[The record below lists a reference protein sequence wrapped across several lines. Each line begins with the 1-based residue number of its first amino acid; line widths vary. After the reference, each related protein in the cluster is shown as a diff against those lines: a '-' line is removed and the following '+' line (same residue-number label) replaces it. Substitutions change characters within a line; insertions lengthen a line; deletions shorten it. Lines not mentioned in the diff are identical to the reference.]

1 LSIFSLDVDVVH
13 VSGAVV
19 GCFSVL
25 ELEVGI
31 GALVA
36 CWAVG
41 IVGAAMVTVLSLVI
55 FRNLLTIDGVCT
67 HLEL

>member
-1 LSIFSLDVDVVH
+1 MLTCCASQGRWLV
-13 VSGAVV
+13 AL
-19 GCFSVL
+19 SVL

-36 CWAVG
+36 YWAFR

-55 FRNLLTIDGVCT
+55 FRNLLTFDGV
-67 HLEL
+67 

>member
-1 LSIFSLDVDVVH
+1 MVAL
-13 VSGAVV
+13 
-19 GCFSVL
+19 SVL

-36 CWAVG
+36 YWAFR

-55 FRNLLTIDGVCT
+55 FRNLLTFDGV
-67 HLEL
+67 